1 MTTDPTHPSSPQTQ
15 SEGSP
20 MSAWDQYRS
29 DVFHLLCGNSQP
41 EFSVEREQQA
51 ARHERQHQ
59 QVPNGQRTPEDGERE
74 NLTKAFVSEG
84 THDQHVAGSQLSRI
98 SSPES
103 SGAAGVDAQLLE
115 RMGLSA
121 LVAVWPRDG
130 MARLVRLAREAEA
143 IELIWDSTG
152 SGNRADDASGE
163 VARLGRY
170 RDDAIRFISARLYV
184 ESRHAAIDS
193 DVVDT
198 AAYGLANRLQKSVC
212 SDGEQV
218 FAIQHGSK
226 FESITQELPIGESFD
241 LIRPL
246 TFGLKSRDG
255 IVSRKVLVAA
265 HRSSRGGMT

>member
-1 MTTDPTHPSSPQTQ
+1 MTTDPTHPSSPPTQ

-51 ARHERQHQ
+51 ARHERQD
-59 QVPNGQRTPEDGERE
+59 VERRIPRAPDDGKKAKL
-74 NLTKAFVSEG
+74 NDAFVPEG

-98 SSPES
+98 GSPEG

-121 LVAVWPRDG
+121 LAAVWPRDG

-152 SGNRADDASGE
+152 SGIRADDSSGE

-198 AAYGLANRLQKSVC
+198 AAYGLASRLQKSVC

>member
-1 MTTDPTHPSSPQTQ
+1 
-15 SEGSP
+15 

-51 ARHERQHQ
+51 ARHERQD
-59 QVPNGQRTPEDGERE
+59 VERRSPRTPDDGKKAKL
-74 NLTKAFVSEG
+74 NDAFVPEG

-98 SSPES
+98 GSPEG

-121 LVAVWPRDG
+121 LAAVWPRDG

-152 SGNRADDASGE
+152 SGIRADDSSGE

-198 AAYGLANRLQKSVC
+198 AAYGLASRLQKSVC

>member
-1 MTTDPTHPSSPQTQ
+1 MTTDPTHPSSPPTQ

-51 ARHERQHQ
+51 ARHERQD
-59 QVPNGQRTPEDGERE
+59 VERRIPRAPDDGKKAKL
-74 NLTKAFVSEG
+74 NDAFVPEG

-98 SSPES
+98 GSPEG
-103 SGAAGVDAQLLE
+103 SGAAGLDAQLFE

-121 LVAVWPRDG
+121 LAAVWPRDG

-152 SGNRADDASGE
+152 SGIRADDSSGE

-198 AAYGLANRLQKSVC
+198 AAYGLASRLQKSVC

>member
-51 ARHERQHQ
+51 ARNERQD
-59 QVPNGQRTPEDGERE
+59 VERRIPRTPDDGK
-74 NLTKAFVSEG
+74 KAKLNDAFESEG

-98 SSPES
+98 GSPEG
-103 SGAAGVDAQLLE
+103 SGAAGVDAQLFE

-121 LVAVWPRDG
+121 LAAVWPRDG

-152 SGNRADDASGE
+152 SGIRADDSSGE

-198 AAYGLANRLQKSVC
+198 AAYGLASRLQKSVC

>member
-51 ARHERQHQ
+51 ARHERQD
-59 QVPNGQRTPEDGERE
+59 VERRSPRAPDDGKKAKL
-74 NLTKAFVSEG
+74 NDAFVPEG

-98 SSPES
+98 GSPEG
-103 SGAAGVDAQLLE
+103 SGAAGVDSQLLE
-115 RMGLSA
+115 RMGLGA
-121 LVAVWPRDG
+121 LAAVWPRDG

-152 SGNRADDASGE
+152 SGIRADDSSGE

-198 AAYGLANRLQKSVC
+198 AAYGLASRLQKSVC

>member
-1 MTTDPTHPSSPQTQ
+1 MTTDPTHPSSPPTQ

-51 ARHERQHQ
+51 ARHERQD
-59 QVPNGQRTPEDGERE
+59 VERRIPRAPDDGKKAKL
-74 NLTKAFVSEG
+74 NDAFVPEG

-98 SSPES
+98 GSPEG

-121 LVAVWPRDG
+121 LAAVWPRDG

-152 SGNRADDASGE
+152 SGIRADDASGE

>member
-51 ARHERQHQ
+51 ARHERQD
-59 QVPNGQRTPEDGERE
+59 VEQRIPRAPDDGKKAKL
-74 NLTKAFVSEG
+74 NDAFVPEG

-98 SSPES
+98 GSPEG
-103 SGAAGVDAQLLE
+103 SGAAGVDAQLFE

-121 LVAVWPRDG
+121 LAAVWPRDG

-152 SGNRADDASGE
+152 SGIRADDSSGE

-198 AAYGLANRLQKSVC
+198 AAYGLAGRLQKSVC
-212 SDGEQV
+212 SDGEQI

>member
-1 MTTDPTHPSSPQTQ
+1 MTTEPTHPSPPQTQ

-51 ARHERQHQ
+51 ARHERQD
-59 QVPNGQRTPEDGERE
+59 VERRIPRTPDDGKTA
-74 NLTKAFVSEG
+74 NLKSAFESEG
-84 THDQHVAGSQLSRI
+84 THDQHVAASPLSRI
-98 SSPES
+98 GSPEG
-103 SGAAGVDAQLLE
+103 SGAAGVDAQLFE

-121 LVAVWPRDG
+121 LAAVWPRDG

-152 SGNRADDASGE
+152 SGIRADDSSGE

-198 AAYGLANRLQKSVC
+198 AAYGLAGRLQKSVC
-212 SDGEQV
+212 WDGEQI

-255 IVSRKVLVAA
+255 VVSRKVLVAA

>member
-51 ARHERQHQ
+51 ARHERQD
-59 QVPNGQRTPEDGERE
+59 VERRIPRAPDDGKKAKL
-74 NLTKAFVSEG
+74 NDAFVPEG
-84 THDQHVAGSQLSRI
+84 THDQHVAASQLSRI

-103 SGAAGVDAQLLE
+103 SGPAGVDAQLLE

-121 LVAVWPRDG
+121 LAAVWPRDG

-152 SGNRADDASGE
+152 SGIRADDSSGE

-198 AAYGLANRLQKSVC
+198 AAYGLASRLQKSVC

>member
-1 MTTDPTHPSSPQTQ
+1 MTTDPTHPSSPPTQ

-51 ARHERQHQ
+51 ARHERQD
-59 QVPNGQRTPEDGERE
+59 VERRIPRAPDDGKKAKL
-74 NLTKAFVSEG
+74 NDAFVPEG

-98 SSPES
+98 GSPEG
-103 SGAAGVDAQLLE
+103 SGAAGVDAQLFE

-121 LVAVWPRDG
+121 LAAVWPRDG

-152 SGNRADDASGE
+152 SGIRADDSSGE

-198 AAYGLANRLQKSVC
+198 AAYGLASRLQKSVC

>member
-51 ARHERQHQ
+51 ARHERQD
-59 QVPNGQRTPEDGERE
+59 VERRSPRAPDDGKKAKL
-74 NLTKAFVSEG
+74 NDAFVPEG

-98 SSPES
+98 GSPEG
-103 SGAAGVDAQLLE
+103 SGAAGLDAQLFE

-121 LVAVWPRDG
+121 LAAVWPRDG

-152 SGNRADDASGE
+152 SGIRADDSSGE

-198 AAYGLANRLQKSVC
+198 AAYGLASRLQKSVC

>member
-1 MTTDPTHPSSPQTQ
+1 MTTDPTHPSSPPTQ

-51 ARHERQHQ
+51 ARHERQD
-59 QVPNGQRTPEDGERE
+59 VERRIPRAPDDGKKAKL
-74 NLTKAFVSEG
+74 NDAFVPEG

-98 SSPES
+98 GSPEG
-103 SGAAGVDAQLLE
+103 SGAAGMDAQLFE

-121 LVAVWPRDG
+121 LAAVWPRDG

-143 IELIWDSTG
+143 IELIWDSAG
-152 SGNRADDASGE
+152 SGIRADDSSGE

-198 AAYGLANRLQKSVC
+198 AAYALASRLQKSVC